1 MSSSRVSWRSVG
13 VALTFVFAAYL
24 GLMPATSK
32 AQDTIV
38 FGTDPTYRP
47 LAFMD
52 ENNKLVGFDI
62 DIAHALAERMGAKA
76 KIETMSFDGLIPA
89 LQSKRIDVEPEMAI
103 RPQRRE
109 QVDFSTP
116 FFSQSNTVV
125 MAIDRTDFNPTAPEQ
140 LKGQKIGL
148 AIGTGSDILLS
159 KVPDLNITRYNTVPD
174 AFRDL
179 VLKRIDVVAIDSLT
193 AGYQVKNLFPTQLRV
208 SKASLSGKVEIGSAV
223 RKGNTELLDR
233 LNKAVEKMK
242 ADGSLDAI
250 IKKWFGDI
258 AY

>member
-1 MSSSRVSWRSVG
+1 LSVC
-13 VALTFVFAAYL
+13 L
-24 GLMPATSK
+24 GLASNASR

-52 ENNKLVGFDI
+52 ESNKLVGFDV
-62 DIAHALAERMGAKA
+62 DLAHAMAERMGAKA

-103 RPQRRE
+103 RPQRKE
-109 QVDFSTP
+109 QVDFSVP
-116 FFSQSNTVV
+116 FFSQTNTVV
-125 MAIDRTDFNPTAPEQ
+125 MAIDRTDFNPSSPDE
-140 LKGQKIGL
+140 LKGQRIGL
-148 AIGTGSDILLS
+148 AVGTGSDILLG
-159 KVPDLNITRYNTVPD
+159 KIPGLDITRYNTVPD

-179 VLKRIDVVAIDSLT
+179 VLKRIDLVAVDSLT
-193 AGYQVKNLFPTQLRV
+193 AGYQVKHTFPKQLRV
-208 SKASLSGKVEIGSAV
+208 SKSSLTGKIEIGSAV
-223 RKGNTELLDR
+223 RKGNVELVER
-233 LNKAVEKMK
+233 LNKAIEKMK
-242 ADGSLDAI
+242 ADGSLDSI